1 MPDQDGD
8 DSDQDQDGDDDE
20 DGEDGNDGDDNGND
34 DGDDEKHR
42 FIHQSTTRLGCQEP
56 RPPELRE
63 SPNSIKH
70 KGNHGGKHIHICKY
84 AMHIMHISNFF
95 FHISLGNNGYRSG
108 YAMRD
113 AEGDPMDDKP

>member
-1 MPDQDGD
+1 MPDQDQD

-20 DGEDGNDGDDNGND
+20 DGNDGDDNGEDGN

-42 FIHQSTTRLGCQEP
+42 FIHQSMTRLGCQEP

-95 FHISLGNNGYRSG
+95 FHISLGNIGYRSG

-113 AEGDPMDDKP
+113 AELG

>member
-20 DGEDGNDGDDNGND
+20 DEKDGN

-42 FIHQSTTRLGCQEP
+42 FIHQSMTRLGCQEP
-56 RPPELRE
+56 RPAELRE
-63 SPNSIKH
+63 SPNSIKQ

-84 AMHIMHISNFF
+84 AM
-95 FHISLGNNGYRSG
+95 
-108 YAMRD
+108 
-113 AEGDPMDDKP
+113 